1 MYNFHTFQN
10 IPPKCLNQPFSTIYM
25 VEIYDYGLSDILN
38 LRLCT
43 IYILNVS
50 LRFIYHLKSKIVPH
64 LHFRCN
70 FTVHLINLRL
80 RPICI
85 LEPVHVNITFFGS
98 EINSFAQNL
107 FLAIFKCQ
115 NIKTLAKVHVLTS
128 FRVGMGGC
136 QYRIFLCVKL
146 RGL

>member
-10 IPPKCLNQPFSTIYM
+10 IPPKCLNQQFSTIYM

-38 LRLCT
+38 SRLCN

-85 LEPVHVNITFFGS
+85 ANINLRPIYHTKSKITLNLQFKSKFTLYLQCLIQTHDISFTLGAVHKS
-98 EINSFAQNL
+98 
-107 FLAIFKCQ
+107 
-115 NIKTLAKVHVLTS
+115 
-128 FRVGMGGC
+128 R
-136 QYRIFLCVKL
+136 
-146 RGL
+146 